1 MTSFRHILFP
11 VDFSEICHATRSDV
25 RSMTERLDSRVTL
38 LHVTEVYAGVDLG
51 FPMPSDLEEH
61 KQRDISSLRTFS
73 APFASLKPGS
83 LDTAVVVGNPAVAII
98 EFAEKHG
105 VDLIMM
111 PTRGYGPFRSLLLG
125 SVTAK
130 VLHDSEC
137 VVWTTC
143 HTCDSASP
151 AHCKVESILCAVDLD
166 PDGPG
171 LIRRTVELGK
181 LFNATVRLVHAVPAA
196 HPARYDYMGENFG
209 AFLIQASREEMAK
222 VQIKAGTKL
231 EARIEANTVSVAVR
245 QVAIDCAADLV
256 VIGRGRLGKVLGRLR
271 TNAYAIIRN
280 SPCPV
285 MSL

>member
-11 VDFSEICHATRSDV
+11 VDFSEICHAFRSDV
-25 RSMTERLDSRVTL
+25 KAMAERLDARVTL

-61 KQRDISSLRTFS
+61 KHRDLSALRTFS
-73 APFASLKPGS
+73 EPFASLKPGS
-83 LDTAVVVGNPAVAII
+83 LNTAVAVGDAAAAII
-98 EFAEKHG
+98 DFTETNS

-111 PTRGYGPFRSLLLG
+111 PTRGYGAFRSLLLG

-130 VLHDSEC
+130 VLHDGAC
-137 VVWTTC
+137 AVWTTA
-143 HTCDSASP
+143 HTCDPASP
-151 AHCKVESILCAVDLD
+151 AHSSVESILCAIDLD
-166 PDGPG
+166 PDGPD
-171 LIRRTVELGK
+171 LIRRAVELGT

-196 HPARYDYMGENFG
+196 HPARYDYLSENFG
-209 AFLIQASREEMAK
+209 AYLMDASRKEMVR
-222 VQIKAGTKL
+222 VQNKAGTML
-231 EARIEANTVSVAVR
+231 EARLEANTVSVAVR
-245 QVAIDCAADLV
+245 KVAIDCAADLV
-256 VIGRGRLGKVLGRLR
+256 VIGRGRLDKVLGRLR